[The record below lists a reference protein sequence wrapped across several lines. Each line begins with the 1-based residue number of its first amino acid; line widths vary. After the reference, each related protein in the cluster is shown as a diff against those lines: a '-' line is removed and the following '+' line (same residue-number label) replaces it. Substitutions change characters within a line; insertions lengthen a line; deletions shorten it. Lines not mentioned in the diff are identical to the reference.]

1 MLHKIGQYYSLS
13 IVFTEGSWTDAKSKM
28 EGFVLKINSWKPVAI
43 VKKSLHIR
51 VYIVSIYIS
60 VELLSDIDKKN
71 NLTSKNNSDIML
83 KNDDVSSTL

>member
-1 MLHKIGQYYSLS
+1 MLRKIGQYYSLS
-13 IVFTEGSWTDAKSKM
+13 IVFTEGSRTDAKSKM
-28 EGFVLKINSWKPVAI
+28 EGFVLKINSWKPIAI
-43 VKKSLHIR
+43 AKNLYTYF
-51 VYIVSIYIS
+51 YIVSIYIS